1 MQTPPILVN
10 SFCYAMGIPFAITLN
25 VILHVLLHMYN
36 TKTEMLICIPFSL
49 LACWLCILC
58 NAAWPAVLLHITF
71 SLVNGI
77 NLNKSH
83 FSTPKIAR
91 L

>member
-1 MQTPPILVN
+1 MQTHPILVY
-10 SFCYAMGIPFAITLN
+10 SFCYAMGIPLAVTLN

-36 TKTEMLICIPFSL
+36 SKKEMLGCILFSL

-58 NAAWPAVLLHITF
+58 NAAWPAVILHIMF
-71 SLVNGI
+71 SLVYEV
-77 NLNKSH
+77 NLYKSH